1 MGENEEFSRV
11 YAEPD
16 DFAQWTEL
24 DRYATATW
32 YDGRVLAV
40 QDFGTT
46 IRVVLP
52 ISLDTGHTV
61 LFEVWVVVDF
71 DEGSELGAEL
81 EAGGWSGATAKGL
94 LLNVVEPW
102 PEVYGAPVTFAGRP
116 GEWLP
121 RITGSEQPVLRRV
134 LTEKWPVS
142 VLALGR
148 FWFENRVR
156 PSAPGN
162 SVKPVTDASALLSAF
177 DTQARSAEWE
187 VYPDA
192 VQDSEVFRVAW
203 AHRRGFV
210 AGPPDLR
217 LDGAELD
224 AVIARQRDFFAAR
237 GQAVEWKTWGHDRP
251 ADLPERLEAA
261 GFVSEG
267 RETVLVGLAEEMAG
281 PVQLEDGIVLRETKE
296 EADLHRL
303 AATATEVFGRNS
315 SWLVDYL
322 LEKQDDPNTV
332 VVVAEADGQVVSSA
346 RLEIVPG
353 TEFGGLWGGGTL
365 AAWRGKGIY
374 RALVAHRA
382 RVAIE
387 RGVKYLQVDASED
400 SRPILERLGFVVVT
414 TTTGYVW
421 EPSRMPW

>member
-1 MGENEEFSRV
+1 M
-11 YAEPD
+11 
-16 DFAQWTEL
+16 
-24 DRYATATW
+24 
-32 YDGRVLAV
+32 
-40 QDFGTT
+40 
-46 IRVVLP
+46 
-52 ISLDTGHTV
+52 
-61 LFEVWVVVDF
+61 
-71 DEGSELGAEL
+71 
-81 EAGGWSGATAKGL
+81 
-94 LLNVVEPW
+94 VEPW
-102 PEVYGAPVTFAGRP
+102 PEVYGAAVTFVGKP
-116 GEWLP
+116 GERLP
-121 RITGSEQPVLRRV
+121 RITGSEHPVLHRV

-156 PSAPGN
+156 PSTPGN

-187 VYPDA
+187 AYPDA

-203 AHRRGFV
+203 GHRRGFV

-281 PVQLEDGIVLRETKE
+281 PVQLDAGIVLRETKE

-303 AATATEVFGRNS
+303 AVTATEVFGRDS
-315 SWLVDYL
+315 SWLVGYL
-322 LEKQDDPNTV
+322 LEKQADPNTV

-382 RVAIE
+382 RVALE

>member
-1 MGENEEFSRV
+1 MGECREFSRV

-16 DFAQWTEL
+16 DFAQWTEF
-24 DRYATATW
+24 DRGATLSW

-40 QDFGTT
+40 QDFGFT

-52 ISLDTGHTV
+52 ISLDTGETV
-61 LFEVWVVVDF
+61 RLEVWVVLDF
-71 DEGSELGAEL
+71 GDSGELASELET
-81 EAGGWSGATAKGL
+81 GWRGVPARGL

-102 PEVYGAPVTFAGRP
+102 PEVYGAPVTFAGEP

-121 RITGSEQPVLRRV
+121 RVTGSEHPVLRRV

-156 PSAPGN
+156 PPAPGN
-162 SVKPVTDASALLSAF
+162 SVMPVPDASALLSAF

-187 VYPDA
+187 AYPDA
-192 VQDSEVFRVAW
+192 VQDAEVFRVAW
-203 AHRRGFV
+203 DNRRGFV
-210 AGPPDLR
+210 SGPPNLR
-217 LDGAELD
+217 VAGAELD

-251 ADLPERLEAA
+251 TDLPQRLEAA

-267 RETVLVGLAEEMAG
+267 RETVLIGLAEEMAG
-281 PVQLEDGIVLRETKE
+281 PVNLEDGIVLRETRE

-303 AATATEVFGRNS
+303 AATATEVFEHDSG
-315 SWLVDYL
+315 WLADYL
-322 LEKQDDPNTV
+322 LEKKDDPNTV
-332 VVVAEADGQVVSSA
+332 VVIAEADGQVVSSA

-365 AAWRGKGIY
+365 ERWRGKGIY

-382 RVAIE
+382 RVALE
-387 RGVKYLQVDASED
+387 RGLKYLQVDASED

-421 EPSRMPW
+421 KP